1 MDLSAFDRAIRAL
14 DIAISRRDALLDWLT
29 VGLIICNL
37 VVVAGLVVEFHE
49 DAKQFFTG
57 RPRIRRR
64 WGLAFL
70 GGVAVVLG
78 ILGELSITFVAHR
91 FETMNRTDSRKIEE
105 LLNAKA
111 GSAADAA
118 DRATASAKKAEG
130 ATSNALALAR
140 GARQEADSFEK
151 DIVSAKNQSADAESH
166 LAEALRR
173 AAEARAELNRLK
185 SPRSLT
191 NVPKLI
197 STLAAFKGTEY
208 AFSGVFGD
216 EESINLLQSIDGALQ
231 AAGWKRTLPHNT
243 GGIGFFIKFSGWENP
258 SPIQSFLGNGI
269 HIFLDWPEDIPTSLP
284 SDKLPVQL
292 KAAISLNMSIFP
304 HLSPPEEQPHLVQIQ
319 MGKSKTVLISV
330 GKKP

>member
-1 MDLSAFDRAIRAL
+1 METFLLLSKSSGIFWLHASEAALFAFGV
-14 DIAISRRDALLDWLT
+14 LL
-29 VGLIICNL
+29 VIGLI
-37 VVVAGLVVEFHE
+37 
-49 DAKQFFTG
+49 
-57 RPRIRRR
+57 
-64 WGLAFL
+64 
-70 GGVAVVLG
+70 
-78 ILGELSITFVAHR
+78 GEIKFPWPHPR
-91 FETMNRTDSRKIEE
+91 FETFEFLVIIAVAGE
-105 LLNAKA
+105 LLGDGGVFIFSGQLQTIADAELKA
-111 GSAADAA
+111 VVTDVGSTRTAAEKAADAA
-118 DRATASAKKAEG
+118 DRATGSANKAAG
-130 ATSNALALAR
+130 AASNALALAQ
-140 GARQEADSFEK
+140 GARREADSFEK
-151 DIVSAKNQSADAESH
+151 DIVSAKNQAADAESH

-173 AAEARAELNRLK
+173 AAEATAALDRLK

-216 EESINLLQSIDGALQ
+216 EESINLLQSIDGVLQ
-231 AAGWKRTLPHNT
+231 TAGWKRTLPHNT

-284 SDKLPVQL
+284 SDELPVQL
-292 KAAISLNMSIFP
+292 RAAISLNMSIFP

-319 MGKSKTVLISV
+319 IGKSKTVLISV